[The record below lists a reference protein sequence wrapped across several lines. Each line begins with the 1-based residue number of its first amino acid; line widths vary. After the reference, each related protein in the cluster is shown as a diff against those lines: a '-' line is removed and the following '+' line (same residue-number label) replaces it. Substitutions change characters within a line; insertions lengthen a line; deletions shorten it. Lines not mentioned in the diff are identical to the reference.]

1 MTQNLRI
8 ENLSFAYE
16 DQTER
21 VVLNDLSIQIRKR
34 KTWLPL

>member
-21 VVLNDLSIQIRKR
+21 VVLNDLSIQLKR
-34 KTWLPL
+34 KTLPL